1 MILGGSRSQPPPCQ
15 TPPTRR
21 SGGSPLGAGGLPSS
35 GDFVDPDHLR
45 IASDAFDTALR
56 SLDGRGNALSPHRV
70 RHLLASF
77 IIERVMDGDKDAEE
91 LALQAVESLDIIER
105 ASA

>member
-1 MILGGSRSQPPPCQ
+1 MGTVHAFVPTSR
-15 TPPTRR
+15 RF
-21 SGGSPLGAGGLPSS
+21 L
-35 GDFVDPDHLR
+35 DPDHLR
-45 IASDAFDTALR
+45 IASHAFDTALR

-77 IIERVMDGDKDAEE
+77 IIERVTDGDKDAED
-91 LALQAVESLDIIER
+91 LALQAVESLDTLEQ

>member
-21 SGGSPLGAGGLPSS
+21 SRRLPPRGRRVTSPGALVLGTVHP
-35 GDFVDPDHLR
+35 FVPASRGFLDPDHVR

-56 SLDGRGNALSPHRV
+56 SLDGRGNALSPHRL

-77 IIERVMDGDKDAEE
+77 IIERVMGGDKDA
-91 LALQAVESLDIIER
+91 
-105 ASA
+105 